1 MIVRGVIFYKKMHRR
16 NYVIGFCQKAIFLQ
30 LVPLSDE
37 DLLNIIKQYANQK
50 NKKLNSP
57 EDKKLLNTLK
67 IIYYEINVS
76 KIAILYAMGL
86 VNLLCN
92 YPDESKDCIDELK
105 DLVNKYPN
113 KKA

>member
-1 MIVRGVIFYKKMHRR
+1 
-16 NYVIGFCQKAIFLQ
+16 
-30 LVPLSDE
+30 
-37 DLLNIIKQYANQK
+37 
-50 NKKLNSP
+50 
-57 EDKKLLNTLK
+57 
-67 IIYYEINVS
+67 
-76 KIAILYAMGL
+76 MGL